1 MHVLVHRYISTEPED
16 NTART
21 WLYQCSVY
29 FIPYQKH
36 SIHYGLSIIG
46 KNGQKHVVNKSLNND
61 FPPTSIFIA

>member
-1 MHVLVHRYISTEPED
+1 MQVLVHRYISTEPED

-46 KNGQKHVVNKSLNND
+46 KNGQKLVVKGQ
-61 FPPTSIFIA
+61 

>member
-1 MHVLVHRYISTEPED
+1 MHARLSVHRYISTEPED

-29 FIPYQKH
+29 FMPYQKH

-46 KNGQKHVVNKSLNND
+46 KNGQKHVVNTVSER
-61 FPPTSIFIA
+61 